1 MSRGIPSIL
10 IGFVC
15 TVLAVPALAQQRL
28 TETQFET
35 IRLSKIV
42 TAVRVTEAIN
52 LDGRLDE
59 PVWHQA
65 APATDFFQKL
75 PNNGAPSS
83 ERTEVRFAYDD
94 DNLYVGVMCFEPEM
108 DRLMVRDLREDFDF
122 GRTDMVQ
129 LLIDSLHDR
138 RSGFTFVVNAAG
150 ARRDTQV
157 SNNGT
162 TNQDW
167 DGVWDAKV
175 SRTADAWF
183 VEYVIPFKTLRFSET
198 PNQEWGL
205 NITRRI
211 MHRNEEANWSPV
223 PVRYNGTRA
232 ELAGTLRG
240 LEEVRQGR
248 NLKIKPFLIGLATQ
262 ARTGGALRGT
272 SDFDGGVDAKYSI
285 TPAMTLDATYR
296 TDFAQVEVDQQQ
308 VNLTRF
314 NLFFPE
320 KRDFFLENSGIF
332 TFGSAQG
339 RFNSNSENLVPFFS
353 RRIGLSAAGTPI
365 PIIGGARVSGQANDY
380 DVGFL
385 TMKTEDFGSTPS
397 NTYVVGRIK
406 RNVLSTSWL
415 GAIVTDRESPR
426 PGDYNR
432 VYGPDVHLQF
442 NRLEIDSFVLRSDTP
457 GRMSRNQ
464 ARKFA
469 STWRDD
475 ELNLGV
481 EYNLVEPNF
490 NPEVGFLRRTDMAQY
505 TAEAAYNPLL
515 RGSEAIRNLRFG
527 TSVDYFNDAGGLM
540 ETRVQDANTGIQFE
554 NGGSVNYTL
563 TDTFDRLDTPFAI
576 RPAVIIPVG
585 DYRYVRHSMSAGT
598 GNNNRVA
605 VSGNTSWGEFWNGTN
620 ESWGGSLDVR
630 PNFHLNVD
638 LSYSRNHVTLPMG
651 EFTTQ
656 LVGARVLWGFNPRAF
671 FNAFLQYN
679 ADTHQVSSNLRFNFM
694 HHPLSDIY
702 VVYNDRRDTTGGQLL
717 ERAFIVKITNL
728 FNF

>member
-1 MSRGIPSIL
+1 MPRGIPSIL

-28 TETQFET
+28 TEAQFET

-248 NLKIKPFLIGLATQ
+248 NLKIKPFLIGLGTQ

-314 NLFFPE
+314 NL
-320 KRDFFLENSGIF
+320 
-332 TFGSAQG
+332 
-339 RFNSNSENLVPFFS
+339 
-353 RRIGLSAAGTPI
+353 
-365 PIIGGARVSGQANDY
+365 
-380 DVGFL
+380 
-385 TMKTEDFGSTPS
+385 
-397 NTYVVGRIK
+397 
-406 RNVLSTSWL
+406 
-415 GAIVTDRESPR
+415 
-426 PGDYNR
+426 
-432 VYGPDVHLQF
+432 
-442 NRLEIDSFVLRSDTP
+442 
-457 GRMSRNQ
+457 
-464 ARKFA
+464 
-469 STWRDD
+469 
-475 ELNLGV
+475 
-481 EYNLVEPNF
+481 
-490 NPEVGFLRRTDMAQY
+490 
-505 TAEAAYNPLL
+505 
-515 RGSEAIRNLRFG
+515 
-527 TSVDYFNDAGGLM
+527 
-540 ETRVQDANTGIQFE
+540 
-554 NGGSVNYTL
+554 
-563 TDTFDRLDTPFAI
+563 
-576 RPAVIIPVG
+576 
-585 DYRYVRHSMSAGT
+585 
-598 GNNNRVA
+598 
-605 VSGNTSWGEFWNGTN
+605 
-620 ESWGGSLDVR
+620 
-630 PNFHLNVD
+630 
-638 LSYSRNHVTLPMG
+638 
-651 EFTTQ
+651 
-656 LVGARVLWGFNPRAF
+656 
-671 FNAFLQYN
+671 
-679 ADTHQVSSNLRFNFM
+679 
-694 HHPLSDIY
+694 
-702 VVYNDRRDTTGGQLL
+702 L